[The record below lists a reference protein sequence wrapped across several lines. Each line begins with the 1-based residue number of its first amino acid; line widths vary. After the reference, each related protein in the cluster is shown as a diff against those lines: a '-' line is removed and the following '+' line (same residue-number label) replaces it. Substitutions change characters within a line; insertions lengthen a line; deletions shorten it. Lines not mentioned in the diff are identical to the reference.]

1 MKKPELGNAYARE
14 DAGEVIL
21 TDRPSPRPRDAA
33 TLILVR
39 RDQSQPRVLMGKRS
53 SRHDFMPDSR
63 ARLMAEMAEL
73 SDAQLTERGLTRQT
87 LAQQVYTGK

>member
-1 MKKPELGNAYARE
+1 MFPFAQIGHTIVTFSDSLG
-14 DAGEVIL
+14 
-21 TDRPSPRPRDAA
+21 
-33 TLILVR
+33 
-39 RDQSQPRVLMGKRS
+39 
-53 SRHDFMPDSR
+53 R